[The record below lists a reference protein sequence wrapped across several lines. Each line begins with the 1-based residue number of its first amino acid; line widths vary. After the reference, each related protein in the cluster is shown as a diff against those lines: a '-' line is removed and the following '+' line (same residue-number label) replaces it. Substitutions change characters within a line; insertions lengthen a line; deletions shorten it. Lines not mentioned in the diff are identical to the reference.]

1 MCLLFDQRPLRMK
14 TISTLFLS
22 GALLLSSCKKDNIP
36 DVPPVNEGPTDV
48 TEFNL
53 GDTIEFGLTDNMVI
67 DDDSVVLQVALNG
80 SLTHDID
87 SDADGTV
94 DFQISMNSS
103 QSLGAGL
110 QVFTRLTPMHANA
123 LVRSFERIDT
133 TFLIN
138 DTVTMDQ
145 INRTYSC
152 SRSSPFDSVVSTTQ
166 NAIKISW
173 SNTGDLLTV
182 MDEFHAG
189 EVVFRRT
196 NSSAPVPNYEP
207 PYTVY
212 TTTNRNCF
220 LLPLD
225 QLLYLGLAIRD
236 NNGDERLGWLKLKH
250 KWNSKI
256 VIYESALQEL

>member
-1 MCLLFDQRPLRMK
+1 MK

-22 GALLLSSCKKDNIP
+22 GVLLLSSCRKDNSI
-36 DVPPVNEGPTDV
+36 DVPAVNEGPTDV
-48 TEFNL
+48 SEFNI

-94 DFQISMNSS
+94 DLQISMNSS

-123 LVRSFERIDT
+123 QIRSFERIDT

-138 DTVTMDQ
+138 DTVTVDRMD
-145 INRTYSC
+145 RTYSC
-152 SRSSPFDSVVSTTQ
+152 SRSSPFDSVLSTAQ
-166 NAIKISW
+166 NAIKVVW
-173 SNTGDLLTV
+173 SNTGDLLTA
-182 MDEFHAG
+182 MDEFHAD

-196 NSSAPVPNYEP
+196 NYSAPVPNYEP

-212 TTTNRNCF
+212 TTTNRDCF

-225 QLLYLGLAIRD
+225 QLLYLGIAIRD
-236 NNGDERLGWLKLKH
+236 ANGGERLGWLKLRH

-256 VIYESALQEL
+256 VIYERALQQL